1 MAKSATGATRLGR
14 DSRPK
19 SLGIKIH
26 EGQAVRSGMVII
38 RQRGTKYLPGK
49 NVKRAG
55 DDTLYAM
62 KDGKVKFRS
71 VKRIRFDGNKR
82 LVKIV
87 EVVQEKE
94 TSKK

>member
-1 MAKSATGATRLGR
+1 MGR

-26 EGQAVRSGMVII
+26 EGQTARTGMVIV
-38 RQRGTKYLPGK
+38 RQRGTKYLPGN

-62 KDGKVKFRS
+62 KNGQVKFRS
-71 VKRIRFDGNKR
+71 IKKTRFDGNKR
-82 LVKIV
+82 LVKVVDIV
-87 EVVQEKE
+87 QQNGAK
-94 TSKK
+94 